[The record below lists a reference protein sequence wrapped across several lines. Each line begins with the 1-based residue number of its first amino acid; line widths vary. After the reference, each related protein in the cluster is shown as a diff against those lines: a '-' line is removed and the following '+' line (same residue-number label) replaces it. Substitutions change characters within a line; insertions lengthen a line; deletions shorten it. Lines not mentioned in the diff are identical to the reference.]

1 MNYEVLLPLFYKV
14 FSVENCIS
22 EFLTSLAILAVE
34 VGEWYTNC
42 AKVPMKPL
50 TDEQIKTHKSA
61 TTCYICQRFLKT
73 EDKVRDHDYV
83 TGNYIGAAHNLCNL
97 NRKQIKHLP
106 VYFHNL
112 RKYDMHHIIRYAGE
126 AMKDWELS
134 SIAQNSETFLALT
147 ARLPSKST
155 STIRF
160 LDSCQF
166 LQSSLDA
173 VTKMMSL
180 NDFILSRQ
188 LAQ

>member
-1 MNYEVLLPLFYKV
+1 MASYLFVGIKNGDEVLLPSCYTV
-14 FSVENCIS
+14 FSGENCIS

-73 EDKVRDHDYV
+73 EDKVRDHDHV

-126 AMKDWELS
+126 AMKDWELFANS
-134 SIAQNSETFLALT
+134 S
-147 ARLPSKST
+147 K
-155 STIRF
+155 
-160 LDSCQF
+160 
-166 LQSSLDA
+166 
-173 VTKMMSL
+173 
-180 NDFILSRQ
+180 
-188 LAQ
+188 